1 MPSRITL
8 NANGG
13 PEVLRLEQV
22 QAQQPG
28 PGEVWLEQ
36 AAIGVNPLDLG
47 QRSGAVPIPLPSG
60 LGLEGAGVVAALG
73 PGVSG
78 LAPGDRVAY
87 ATGPLGAYASARLY
101 PAERLL
107 KLPDTLAFE
116 DAAALLFKGITAHYL
131 LHATYPVGPGT
142 RILLYG
148 AAGAVGQLMAA
159 WARHLGAW
167 VIGVVSKAESVERAR
182 AAGCDEVLVFDA
194 ASLAAQVAELTA
206 GRKVDVVYDP
216 IGRATFEA
224 SLDSLRPRGL
234 LVSFGATS
242 GVPPAVEVATLNAK
256 GSLFLTRPSLAAHT
270 ANPEEYRLR
279 AQAVLRAHADG
290 VIQPRVWRRYPLA
303 EAAVAHT
310 DLLEGRSQGALVL
323 LPDPPARGACMQ
335 PFDSRQADEVATL
348 LALAEHGSF
357 AAAGRALQRHPSVL
371 SKRLGALER
380 RLGIRLVERT
390 TRQLRFTDE
399 GERLASRFRQA
410 VDLLDEAEHEASLG
424 AAQLRG
430 RLRIALPSAMGRLW
444 LGPLLAEFALAHPQV
459 VLETDYSERFVD
471 IIAEGFDLAI
481 RVGELA
487 DSRLVARRLCAHR
500 RILGA
505 APDYLE
511 RHGVPRIPAD
521 LAAHNCLGFSGLHS
535 YPEWKLTRQDEQ
547 QPVRVRGSMVSND
560 NEALLCAARQGL
572 GIFAAG
578 EWLMSRDLEAG
589 RLVRVLPE
597 WQLDAD
603 AGVYLVRPSARY
615 ATAAASA
622 FRQWVEARFAAGP
635 PWQRQRD

>member
-1 MPSRITL
+1 
-8 NANGG
+8 
-13 PEVLRLEQV
+13 
-22 QAQQPG
+22 
-28 PGEVWLEQ
+28 
-36 AAIGVNPLDLG
+36 
-47 QRSGAVPIPLPSG
+47 
-60 LGLEGAGVVAALG
+60 
-73 PGVSG
+73 
-78 LAPGDRVAY
+78 
-87 ATGPLGAYASARLY
+87 
-101 PAERLL
+101 
-107 KLPDTLAFE
+107 
-116 DAAALLFKGITAHYL
+116 
-131 LHATYPVGPGT
+131 
-142 RILLYG
+142 
-148 AAGAVGQLMAA
+148 
-159 WARHLGAW
+159 
-167 VIGVVSKAESVERAR
+167 
-182 AAGCDEVLVFDA
+182 
-194 ASLAAQVAELTA
+194 
-206 GRKVDVVYDP
+206 
-216 IGRATFEA
+216 
-224 SLDSLRPRGL
+224 
-234 LVSFGATS
+234 
-242 GVPPAVEVATLNAK
+242 
-256 GSLFLTRPSLAAHT
+256 
-270 ANPEEYRLR
+270 
-279 AQAVLRAHADG
+279 
-290 VIQPRVWRRYPLA
+290 
-303 EAAVAHT
+303 
-310 DLLEGRSQGALVL
+310 
-323 LPDPPARGACMQ
+323 MQ

-505 APDYLE
+505 APDYLK

-603 AGVYLVRPSARY
+603 AGVYLVRPRRATPRRRPARSANGWKRGSPLARPGSASGPERY
-615 ATAAASA
+615 PRAARRGARRLPPLAPGQSGYPPASMRIA
-622 FRQWVEARFAAGP
+622 NDP
-635 PWQRQRD
+635 PTGSY